1 MKKGRILWKFL
12 GIGVKSICLRVV
24 SIYVEFVERKNRKG
38 GKGSFGNFYSSR
50 SNLIP
55 LIYWRSNN

>member
-12 GIGVKSICLRVV
+12 GIGVKSIYLRVV

-38 GKGSFGNFYSSR
+38 GKGSFGNFYFEE
-50 SNLIP
+50 
-55 LIYWRSNN
+55 

>member
-38 GKGSFGNFYSSR
+38 GKGSFGNFYFEE
-50 SNLIP
+50 
-55 LIYWRSNN
+55 